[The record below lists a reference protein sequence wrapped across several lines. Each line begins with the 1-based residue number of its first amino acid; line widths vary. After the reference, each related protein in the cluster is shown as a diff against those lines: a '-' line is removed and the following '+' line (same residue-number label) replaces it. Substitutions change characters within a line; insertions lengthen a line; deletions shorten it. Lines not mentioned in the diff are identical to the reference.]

1 MYAED
6 WAVSDRLM
14 TYDELAEALGRSTE
28 AVRAMVIRKRWRR
41 TLGND
46 GKARVSVPTEALET
60 LQTPNAPPPHTR
72 SEPRAEARANT
83 PAEHTPSEQ
92 PVIALLHARVAELAA
107 ELREARA
114 ATSEAQAKANRVEGL
129 EALLAAE
136 RERVNDLKV
145 ERDRW
150 AGIAEASQKQITHL
164 TEPRRGWW
172 PFRKRT

>member
-1 MYAED
+1 M
-6 WAVSDRLM
+6 SDRLM
-14 TYDELAEALGRSTE
+14 TYDELAEVLGRSTE

-60 LQTPNAPPPHTR
+60 LQAPNTPTPHTR
-72 SEPRAEARANT
+72 SEPRANT

-92 PVIALLHARVAELAA
+92 PVIALLHARVAELGA

-164 TEPRRGWW
+164 TEQRRGWW
-172 PFRKRT
+172 PFRRAG